1 MQKKQVYI
9 IAASAIVMTTLAM
22 SVYVA
27 TTSFA
32 MTMMPGN
39 QTKGKMGAANMTAG
53 SNMTSSSM
61 NGNMTSAAKSMGNST
76 K

>member
-9 IAASAIVMTTLAM
+9 IAASAIVITTLAM
-22 SVYVA
+22 CIYVS

-32 MTMMPGN
+32 MTMMQGN
-39 QTKGKMGAANMTAG
+39 QTKGKMGANMTAG

-61 NGNMTSAAKSMGNST
+61 KGNMTSAAKSM
-76 K
+76 

>member
-1 MQKKQVYI
+1 MQKKQAYL

-22 SVYVA
+22 SVYV
-27 TTSFA
+27 TSTSFA

-61 NGNMTSAAKSMGNST
+61 KGNMTSATKSMGNST

>member
-1 MQKKQVYI
+1 
-9 IAASAIVMTTLAM
+9 M
-22 SVYVA
+22 SVFIA

-39 QTKGKMGAANMTAG
+39 QGKMGAANMTAG
-53 SNMTSSSM
+53 SNMTGSSIK
-61 NGNMTSAAKSMGNST
+61 GNMTSAAKSMGNST

>member
-22 SVYVA
+22 SA
-27 TTSFA
+27 
-32 MTMMPGN
+32 GN
-39 QTKGKMGAANMTAG
+39 QTKGKMGAANTTAG
-53 SNMTSSSM
+53 SNMTGSPM
-61 NGNMTSAAKSMGNST
+61 KGNMTPAAMGNST